1 MIRPLPALLC
11 GNEAQCREDLDVL
24 RRLVAALFALV
35 RRFAARYEEKKKN
48 RRMLDFSDLEHGA
61 LRLLTSRGEDGAVL
75 PSPLAQELS
84 VRFDEILVDEYQ
96 DTNAAQDA
104 LFYALSREGE
114 NLFFVGDVKQSIY
127 GFRQAMP
134 SFFSGNGTPGRIT
147 PANPTRPPSRWDT
160 IFRSRAEVTD
170 SVISFSASS

>member
-1 MIRPLPALLC
+1 M
-11 GNEAQCREDLDVL
+11 Q
-24 RRLVAALFALV
+24 
-35 RRFAARYEEKKKN
+35 
-48 RRMLDFSDLEHGA
+48 HGA

-96 DTNAAQDA
+96 DTNSAQDA

-134 SFFSGNGTPGRIT
+134 ELFLRKRDAWPDYTGESYPATIT
-147 PANPTRPPSRWDT
+147 LGHN
-160 IFRSRAEVTD
+160 FRSRAEVTD
-170 SVISFSASS
+170 SVNFVFRQLMTKESAGIAYGAREALVPRAPYPGGTGY